1 MKTIPGEIV
10 EKVCSEMNRYSESRM
25 GEEAARFLRQQPYL
39 VQFLQEFTADFPSEV
54 QQLSLYLA
62 YLSWKIC
69 SRGWGCTMPRLAW
82 EHCYQCF
89 LKERRIWQETKSFSQ
104 RKSSQPYLMQCLK
117 TFVEEDRTIFKGE
130 VERGSIFLILKSIVC
145 AFERAA
151 SRL

>member
-25 GEEAARFLRQQPYL
+25 SEEAARFLRQQPYL
-39 VQFLQEFTADFPSEV
+39 IQFLQEFTADFPSEV

-62 YLSWKIC
+62 YLIWKIC

-89 LKERRIWQETKSFSQ
+89 LRERRLW
-104 RKSSQPYLMQCLK
+104 RKKKLTTLSYAMPENICGRRPYDFQ
-117 TFVEEDRTIFKGE
+117 KGSGK
-130 VERGSIFLILKSIVC
+130 RFDITH
-145 AFERAA
+145 FEIRCF
-151 SRL
+151 RL